1 MKKSLFVL
9 AVFIVFMFG
18 YFYLNKSQ
26 PMECKGAQHLQ
37 IVKISNE
44 ALELR
49 GDLVFHN
56 PNKMRA
62 RLGKI
67 NIDLSLGKNVVGKI
81 HDEFQTAVKGNEDFL
96 FSFQVR
102 FPHDYVVEDSFSL
115 RELPVSITG
124 TAGSDVLFADYT
136 FPVVY
141 SGTVKN
147 DF

>member
-1 MKKSLFVL
+1 MTCTR
-9 AVFIVFMFG
+9 ATD
-18 YFYLNKSQ
+18 
-26 PMECKGAQHLQ
+26 LQ
-37 IVKISNE
+37 IVRISNE

-49 GDLVFHN
+49 GNLVFHN

-67 NIDLSLGKNVVGKI
+67 DVNITLDRNVVGMI
-81 HDEFQTAVKGNEDFL
+81 HDEFKTAVKGNEDFL

-102 FPHDYVVEDSFSL
+102 FPHDYVVRDSVTL
-115 RELPVSITG
+115 HDLPVYIKG

-136 FPVVY
+136 FPVTY
-141 SGTVKN
+141 MGHVKN